1 MRLKK
6 KRNTNYIVVIL
17 IIVIFTRIMLKDIG
31 DKLSYHIEN
40 IVIKNVNKSVYNSVF
55 VIFGR
60 EELGSEEL
68 LNVINLNKNNDGEV
82 ISIDY
87 KLDIAYDVLTDCMNS
102 LYDEITML
110 DMDSLYK
117 SGVNNIYYL
126 PVGLIYNNVLLDNLG
141 FKIPCKINF
150 ISDIDMGF
158 KTKVKNYGVN
168 NLLVELYM
176 VIDIKSFIMSP
187 STYKEFGETY
197 EIIVASKIVMGR
209 IPMYFGDS
217 IEKSSSIVSS

>member
-40 IVIKNVNKSVYNSVF
+40 IVIKNVNKNVYNSVF

-102 LYDEITML
+102 LYHEITML

-126 PVGLIYNNVLLDNLG
+126 PLGLIYNNVLLDNLG

-217 IEKSSSIVSS
+217 MEKSSSIVSS

>member
-6 KRNTNYIVVIL
+6 KRNVNYIIIFLL
-17 IIVIFTRIMLKDIG
+17 IFVFTRILLKDIG

-40 IVIKNVNKSVYNSVF
+40 IVIKNVNKSVYNSIF

-68 LNVINLNKNNDGEV
+68 LNVINLNKNKDDEV
-82 ISIDY
+82 VSIDY
-87 KLDIAYDVLTDCMNS
+87 KLNIAYDVLTECMDT
-102 LYDEITML
+102 LYKEITGL

-117 SGVNNIYYL
+117 SGVNNVYYL
-126 PVGLIYNNVLLDNLG
+126 PIGLIYNNVLMDNLG

-158 KTKVKNYGVN
+158 KTRVTNYGVN

-176 VIDIKSFIMSP
+176 VIDVKNFIMSP

-209 IPMYFGDS
+209 IPMYFGDTM
-217 IEKSSSIVSS
+217 EKSSSIVSS